1 MNSLLLAIILIPTI
15 EIYLFIKIG
24 SYIGAIYTI
33 LLIFFTAFIGIYY
46 ARAEGLNTL
55 NKGLV
60 KLVKNQIPAYE
71 MISGALIAVG
81 AIFLII
87 PGFATDLVGFL
98 IIFPPT
104 RKMVFKKFSAEK
116 NKNNTNTKD
125 YIEGEYK
132 DLDDRL
138 SKSKF
143 LAGNYSIA
151 DIATFP
157 WIARHDWHDIG
168 LKNYKNLRRWY
179 DEISSRDSVIKGFDI
194 LKRDEK
200 IPPP

>member
-24 SYIGAIYTI
+24 SYLGAIYTI
-33 LLIFFTAFIGIYY
+33 LLIFLTAFIGIYY

-60 KLVKNQIPAYE
+60 KLVKNEIPAYE

-87 PGFATDLVGFL
+87 PGFATDLFGFL

-104 RKMVFKKFSAEK
+104 RKIIFKNFPIKKKESNFKE
-116 NKNNTNTKD
+116 KD

-132 DLDDRL
+132 DLDDH
-138 SKSKF
+138 K
-143 LAGNYSIA
+143 
-151 DIATFP
+151 
-157 WIARHDWHDIG
+157 
-168 LKNYKNLRRWY
+168 
-179 DEISSRDSVIKGFDI
+179 
-194 LKRDEK
+194 
-200 IPPP
+200 

>member
-24 SYIGAIYTI
+24 SYLGAIYTI
-33 LLIFFTAFIGIYY
+33 LLIFLTAFIGIYY

-60 KLVKNQIPAYE
+60 KLVKNEIPAYE

-87 PGFATDLVGFL
+87 PGFATDLFGFL

-104 RKMVFKKFSAEK
+104 RKIIFKNFSIKKKESNFK
-116 NKNNTNTKD
+116 EKD

-132 DLDDRL
+132 DLDDH
-138 SKSKF
+138 K
-143 LAGNYSIA
+143 
-151 DIATFP
+151 
-157 WIARHDWHDIG
+157 
-168 LKNYKNLRRWY
+168 
-179 DEISSRDSVIKGFDI
+179 
-194 LKRDEK
+194 
-200 IPPP
+200 

>member
-24 SYIGAIYTI
+24 SYLGAIYTI
-33 LLIFFTAFIGIYY
+33 LLIFLTAFIGIYY

-60 KLVKNQIPAYE
+60 KLVKNEIPAYE

-87 PGFATDLVGFL
+87 PGFATDLFGFL

-104 RKMVFKKFSAEK
+104 RKIIFKNFPIKKKENNFKTGFS
-116 NKNNTNTKD
+116 N
-125 YIEGEYK
+125 
-132 DLDDRL
+132 
-138 SKSKF
+138 
-143 LAGNYSIA
+143 
-151 DIATFP
+151 
-157 WIARHDWHDIG
+157 
-168 LKNYKNLRRWY
+168 
-179 DEISSRDSVIKGFDI
+179 
-194 LKRDEK
+194 
-200 IPPP
+200 